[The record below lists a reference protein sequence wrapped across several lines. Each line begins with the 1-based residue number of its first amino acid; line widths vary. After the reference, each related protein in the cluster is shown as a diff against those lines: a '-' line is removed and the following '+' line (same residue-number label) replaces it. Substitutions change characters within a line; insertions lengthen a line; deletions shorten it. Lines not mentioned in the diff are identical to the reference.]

1 MTNFQVNTEEKSN
14 KAKSRLMY
22 SPGKYLYH

>member
-22 SPGKYLYH
+22 SREKYLYH